1 MLAIAIVF
9 IPITVIGIFGN
20 ILVLLV
26 IALNTQMHDRLA
38 KKFFKIFKI
47 KSLRFFNS
55 YVKAKLKNRNKKKF
69 LVFWVRFDSG
79 PITL

>member
-38 KKFFKIFKI
+38 KKNFFLIFKKIIFFKFKV
-47 KSLRFFNS
+47 LLYLF
-55 YVKAKLKNRNKKKF
+55 
-69 LVFWVRFDSG
+69 
-79 PITL
+79 PIWH